1 MAMDPKD
8 VAAAIDGP
16 PTVHR
21 RNINIDTH
29 VGQAPNRPYALLED
43 HMASVT
49 NGYRTVQDLKR
60 ALRGQPKPD
69 GLPAGAPDPNDVV
82 EKDGALV
89 RYVVSSEPRER
100 VVVAGV
106 IKERLRFM
114 KRNVALTMEGARAAS
129 QEGVP
134 TDYWNGFTW
143 LRDGFK
149 PERDFPTMAKA
160 NALSAD
166 EPLVFDADV
175 SATDAAVLRHEVARM
190 DAAHGPLPVERGKER

>member
-8 VAAAIDGP
+8 MADAIDGP
-16 PTVHR
+16 PTSHR

-43 HMASVT
+43 QMASVVG
-49 NGYRTVQDLKR
+49 GYRTMADLRR
-60 ALRGQPKPD
+60 ALRGQPKLGFLPD
-69 GLPAGAPDPNDVV
+69 GAPNPNDVV

-89 RYVVSSEPRER
+89 RYVISSEPRER
-100 VVVAGV
+100 VLVDGVV
-106 IKERLRFM
+106 KERLRFQ
-114 KRNVALTMEGARAAS
+114 KRNVALSMEAARTAS

-143 LRDGFK
+143 LREGFK
-149 PERDFPTMAKA
+149 PELDFNAMTKA
-160 NALSAD
+160 AQTSAD

-175 SATDAAVLRHEVARM
+175 SPTDAAVLRHEVGRM
-190 DAAHGPLPVERGKER
+190 DAAHPPLPVERRER